1 MRNYAK
7 EYTFLSSKV
16 DNYSSVIR
24 SGKAI
29 ICPFLS
35 IYVAFR
41 NNMYYITN
49 SIPAMPLLASTLWRV
64 FLFQGVRT

>member
-7 EYTFLSSKV
+7 GYTCLSSKI
-16 DNYSSVIR
+16 DNYSSVI
-24 SGKAI
+24 KPVKVI
-29 ICPFLS
+29 NCPFLS

-41 NNMYYITN
+41 SNMYYITN